1 MRTEDEN
8 KVMFTFATMGEISN
22 PVRLAKVLKKA
33 FGDIKSAKYLS
44 DNQMLVF
51 CLNKK
56 QEMAIK
62 IK

>member
-1 MRTEDEN
+1 MWTEDEY
-8 KVMFTFATMGEISN
+8 KVMFTFATMGEMSN

-33 FGDIKSAKYLS
+33 CGDIKSAKYLS
-44 DNQMLVF
+44 DNQVLVF
-51 CLNKK
+51 YLNKK